1 LILNGGYYPNQ
12 QQQTSNSK
20 MTTFYNLP
28 DEIMSNI
35 YFLAAP
41 TLDIELKDS
50 IEIMGLYTS
59 ELWKKENLNRRIK
72 LTFMNPNGDTRW
84 VSINSANH
92 LNRIGN
98 QIILPKGWVLL
109 SYTKNEL
116 LQILK
121 NYYGGGKIPLISKIK
136 TKKQIVQRIMS
147 L

>member
-1 LILNGGYYPNQ
+1 MILNGGYYPNQ

-28 DEIMSNI
+28 DEILANI

-41 TLDIELKDS
+41 TLDIELKYS
-50 IEIMGLYTS
+50 IEIMALCIS
-59 ELWKKENLNRRIK
+59 EARSPENIRR
-72 LTFMNPNGDTRW
+72 LTTMYPYGTFRAV
-84 VSINSANH
+84 VSALRLNH
-92 LNRIGN
+92 LIRPVYCG
-98 QIILPKGWVLL
+98 LL
-109 SYTKNEL
+109 FYTKNEL

-121 NYYGGGKIPLISKIK
+121 NYYGGGKIPLIGKMK